1 VVRLLDDA
9 GRTVPTGSCGRIF
22 VGNAAQFE
30 GYTGGGT
37 NQRIGGLMSSG
48 DLGHFDKTG
57 RLFID
62 GRADDMIVSGGE
74 NVFPTEVEELL
85 AAHPAVREAA
95 VVGIP
100 DEQFGQR
107 LRAFVVLRE
116 GRRLSED
123 AGTRCRGT
131 WCSWTHCRA
140 PRRERCSGGCSPN
153 TEPASGEP
161 PVRDPDRGRASA
173 VRSIV
178 VTGPSTSR

>member
-1 VVRLLDDA
+1 MVRLLDDA

-123 AGTRCRGT
+123 ALRQ
-131 WCSWTHCRA
+131 HVRA
-140 PRRERCSGGCSPN
+140 NLARYEVPR
-153 TEPASGEP
+153 
-161 PVRDPDRGRASA
+161 D
-173 VRSIV
+173 V
-178 VTGPSTSR
+178 VFLDALPRTPTGKVLRRVLAAHGAGIR